1 MAKICP
7 ICSGSSGNCTYI
19 DTSVGGI
26 LVDAGL
32 SFKALNDSLCHIGV
46 GFENIHAVA
55 VTHTHSD
62 HIKGLSTL
70 LKKTGLPVI
79 ASAATLQNLT
89 ETNCIPE
96 GTKLLVADSGELAL
110 GDIAINFFKTSHD
123 AEGAGGY
130 TVTLPDG
137 RRCAVCTDLGVVT
150 DEVKA
155 SLLGCEAVLIESNH
169 DVEMLKRGPYPAHL
183 KLRILSESGHLSNNA
198 CAAFLPELL
207 KSGTTRF
214 VLGHLSQHNNMPALA
229 LSASR
234 STLADVGA
242 QEGSDYIL
250 NIAKPKLSEVTVF

>member
-7 ICSGSSGNCTYI
+7 ICSSSSGNCTYV
-19 DTSVGGI
+19 DTSSGGI

-32 SFKALNDSLCHIGV
+32 SFKSLNESLQSIGAD
-46 GFENIHAVA
+46 FQKISAVA

-62 HIKGLSTL
+62 HIKGLNAL

-79 ASAATLQNLT
+79 ASAATLQKLA
-89 ETNCIPE
+89 EMNCIPK
-96 GTKLLVADSGELAL
+96 GAKLFAADEGELVF
-110 GDIAINFFKTSHD
+110 GDIAVNFFKTSHD
-123 AEGAGGY
+123 SEGSGGY

-150 DEVKA
+150 DIVKNA
-155 SLLGCEAVLIESNH
+155 LMGCSAVLIESNH

-183 KLRILSESGHLSNNA
+183 KLRILSDSGHLSNNA

-207 KSGTTRF
+207 NGGTTRF
-214 VLGHLSQHNNMPALA
+214 ILGHLSQHNNMPALA

-234 STLADVGA
+234 STLADMGA
-242 QEGSDYIL
+242 VQGSDYIL